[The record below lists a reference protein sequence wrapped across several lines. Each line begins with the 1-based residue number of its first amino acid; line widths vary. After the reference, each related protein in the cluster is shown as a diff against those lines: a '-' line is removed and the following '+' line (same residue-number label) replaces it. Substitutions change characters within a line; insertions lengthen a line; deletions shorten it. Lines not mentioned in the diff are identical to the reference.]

1 MSGERIIQ
9 RMFGATRFS
18 LLSFCPFVFLSFCL
32 FVRTEK
38 KHYIQKLNFF
48 LKLGLCKEGAAYQS
62 RGSIAGCNGAVITE
76 GTFGI
81 RRKPE

>member
-1 MSGERIIQ
+1 MQ
-9 RMFGATRFS
+9 RMFGSEPHAF
-18 LLSFCPFVFLSFCL
+18 PPVFLSFCP

-62 RGSIAGCNGAVITE
+62 RGSIAGCD
-76 GTFGI
+76 
-81 RRKPE
+81 